1 MNKVTR
7 NIKRY
12 IFLQRFLTILSLLLA
27 CFCLNVSGQNTLQGY
42 IYDENKNPFTG
53 ANIVLNETKGTVSD
67 GEGKFVFTNVTSAHF
82 NVKVTAI
89 GYKDVL
95 INGKTDTIRNDF
107 QIILSPSVQKL
118 EEVQVNENVGEKIKK
133 SESISIQLIE
143 EEFLKKAKASSL
155 MQTLNNI
162 PGINSMDIGTGISKP
177 MIRGMSY
184 YRVVVA
190 QNGIKQEGQQWS
202 NHQGI
207 SIDQQAVSHVEIIK
221 GPASLQ
227 YGSDAIGG
235 VINILPPHV
244 PISSGVSG
252 EVSFTVKSNTKW
264 LGSSANLSIR
274 KGDIYSNIALT
285 YNKYGD
291 FLIPETDSFLL
302 PAPVNAAEASHKVI
316 LGNQMYN
323 TAGNEKA
330 VSISTGLVKQ
340 WGNSYL
346 EFNYY
351 GTQNGFFDWQGIQN
365 DSTKT
370 LHEQNRRD
378 VQLPSQEVNNYAIH
392 HYTNRYFKNDKL
404 EIGLGYQLNDSREF
418 SYLTDRNGNRTE
430 EYNYFRNKGNYE
442 LGLLLHTISGNV
454 FYSVNRFKKQQ
465 IKFGVNTQ
473 YQIHRTDGYNH
484 ILPEYKRFSTGVFL
498 THKYN
503 VTNKWILNN
512 GARIDYT
519 FFSMDESLNP
529 DVEFGD
535 SIFNPSFEKT
545 YPSFAI
551 SSGVNYLPGRN
562 TIIKVNI
569 GKSFRIPSA
578 YELGA
583 YGLHRHEGR
592 FEKGNVENEPE
603 QAWQLDLGIEKKW
616 KGLTLQISPFL
627 NYFTNYLYLNP
638 TPELR
643 PEGQVYEYMQTNA
656 MLTGSEVSVDIALRN
671 KIIII
676 SGLEYVYAVN
686 LDLKSALP
694 FTPPLNIQ
702 TEVSY
707 VLKNTKIFTKNKAG
721 VELLSAGPQ
730 NYTVPNE
737 LSTPGYNT
745 INLQALTEINLGK
758 QKINLMLK
766 VRNLLNSSYY
776 NHISF
781 YRRMRIPEQ
790 GRDVQLFISFPINN

>member
-1 MNKVTR
+1 MKKVTQ
-7 NIKRY
+7 Y
-12 IFLQRFLTILSLLLA
+12 INHENSSIRFLTMLGAFMVCTFLSI
-27 CFCLNVSGQNTLQGY
+27 SGQNSIHGIVL
-42 IYDENKNPFTG
+42 DENNNPYTG
-53 ANIVLNETKGTVSD
+53 ANILLNNKKGTVSD
-67 GEGKFVFTNVTSAHF
+67 GEGKFVFTDVSTLRF
-82 NVKVTAI
+82 NIKVSSI
-89 GYKDVL
+89 GYKAVL
-95 INGKTDTIRNDF
+95 ITGKTDTVSTGLT
-107 QIILSPSVQKL
+107 IILTPFVQEL
-118 EEVQVNENVGEKIKK
+118 EEVEVNGNVNKK
-133 SESISIQLIE
+133 MKRSESISIQLIV
-143 EEFLKKAKASSL
+143 EEFLKEAKASTL
-155 MQTLNNI
+155 MQTLNDI
-162 PGINSMDIGTGISKP
+162 PGINSMDVGTGISKP
-177 MIRGMSY
+177 MIRGMGY

-202 NHQGI
+202 NHHGV

-235 VINILPPHV
+235 VINVLPPHV
-244 PISSGVSG
+244 PISSGVTG
-252 EVSFTVKSNTKW
+252 EVSFTGKSNTNW

-285 YNKYGD
+285 YNSFGD

-302 PAPVNAAEASHKVI
+302 PAPVSAAEASHKVI

-351 GTQNGFFDWQGIQN
+351 ATENGFFDWQGIQR

-378 VQLPSQEVNNYAIH
+378 VKLPYQEVNNYTIH
-392 HYTNRYFKNDKL
+392 HYTNRYFKDDKL
-404 EIGLGYQLNDSREF
+404 EVAFGYQLNDSKEF
-418 SYLTDRNGNRTE
+418 SYLSDRTGNRTE
-430 EYNYFRNKGNYE
+430 EFNYFRNKGNFE
-442 LGLLLHTISGNV
+442 LGLHLQTFSGNV
-454 FYSVNRFKKQQ
+454 FYSLKRYNNHNF
-465 IKFGVNTQ
+465 KFGLNAQ
-473 YQIHRTDGYNH
+473 YQTHQTDGYNH
-484 ILPEYKRFSTGVFL
+484 ILPEYKKLLSGIFITHNFSITDE
-498 THKYN
+498 
-503 VTNKWILNN
+503 WILNS

-529 DVEFGD
+529 DVENGD
-535 SIFNPSFEKT
+535 SIFNPAFEET
-545 YPSFAI
+545 YPGNAFSLGI
-551 SSGVNYLPGRN
+551 NYLPAPN
-562 TIIKVNI
+562 TILKINI
-569 GKSFRIPSA
+569 GKSFRVPSA

-592 FEKGNVENEPE
+592 FEKGNTDNNPE
-603 QAWQLDLGIEKKW
+603 QAWQLDLGFEQKW
-616 KGLTLQISPFL
+616 KTLTVQISPFL

-643 PEGQVYEYMQTNA
+643 PEGQVYEYRQTNA
-656 MLTGSEVSVDIALRN
+656 MLTGTEVSANYKFKNRILVNA
-671 KIIII
+671 
-676 SGLEYVYAVN
+676 GAEYVYAVN

-694 FTPPLNIQ
+694 FTPPLSLL

-707 VLKNTKIFTKNKAG
+707 LFKNIKTLKKSKIG
-721 VELLSAGPQ
+721 LELLNVAEQ

-737 LSTPGYNT
+737 LNTPGYNSVS
-745 INLQALTEINLGK
+745 LLALTEIIMGN
-758 QKINLMLK
+758 QKINLMIK

-781 YRRMRIPEQ
+781 YRRMRIPEP
-790 GRDVQLFISFPINN
+790 GRDVQLFVSIPIE